1 MKFSILLR
9 RMAMTLVSLA
19 IAFILTALLV
29 NLSVFDEDLKPE
41 VASILQPVQVPPHE
55 DNAYFAIWG
64 MIATADKDVVE
75 TGVRLV
81 ERYQHN
87 QEKNDLDTLTAEDYA
102 EILGATSLDE
112 EWKKDYQNCNAR
124 IKYGC
129 SAELRTALQNTPII
143 SQRLLLML
151 ERHEHILSMST
162 YKNSGPSSFLSPL
175 PSYGTAMKLSQIKLA
190 NLYNSGT
197 SLDFLKQLAV
207 DIRFWKMLLE
217 QGSELIDKMV
227 GVAGI
232 WADVQHLSE
241 FLTTHELSEDETLLV
256 MSLLTPLTKDELD
269 IGEAFKSEQRTLF
282 LPLTSPNVY
291 TLPGLTPAVAN
302 WLTQTN
308 ATQNSYYQH
317 ITAPMLRL
325 SSLSEAEFTAYIHDS
340 PSGRE
345 AIDDMIT
352 IWPGSLYNLGG
363 KILLAQLLGS
373 PADYIARVH
382 DVNNMISLVKLQ
394 LSSQAEEVVPFE
406 SVLSKLKSAS
416 PQSSEV
422 LAGKAL
428 KYDAEEGWLQFDCL
442 DKPSLCGIKLF

>member
-9 RMAMTLVSLA
+9 RVAMTIVSLA
-19 IAFILTALLV
+19 IVFILTTLLV
-29 NLSVFDEDLKPE
+29 NLSVFDEDLGPE
-41 VASILQPVQVPPHE
+41 VTSILQPVQTPPYE
-55 DNAYFAIWG
+55 NNAYFAIWG
-64 MIATADKDVVE
+64 MTAADEKEIVE
-75 TGVRLV
+75 TGARLV
-81 ERYQHN
+81 ERYHHN
-87 QEKNDLDTLTAEDYA
+87 REKNGLDALTTEDYA
-102 EILGATSLDE
+102 EILGATNLEE
-112 EWKKDYQNCNAR
+112 EWKKNYQYCNPR
-124 IKYGC
+124 TKYGC
-129 SAELRTALQNTPII
+129 LAELRTELRSTPIT

-151 ERHEHILSMST
+151 ERHEHILNMSI
-162 YKNSGPSSFLSPL
+162 YKKSGRNSFQSPL
-175 PSYGTAMKLSQIKLA
+175 PAYGTAMKLSQIKLA
-190 NLYNSGT
+190 ILYDSDT
-197 SLDFLKQLAV
+197 SSDFLKQLAV
-207 DIRFWKMLLE
+207 DIQFWKMLLE

-241 FLTTHELSEDETLLV
+241 YLTTHELSEDETRLV

-269 IGEAFKSEQRTLF
+269 IGEAFKSEQRALF
-282 LPLTSPNVY
+282 LPLTNPNVY

-308 ATQNSYYQH
+308 ATQNSFYQH

-325 SSLSEAEFTAYIHDS
+325 SSLTEAEFAKHIREQPT
-340 PSGRE
+340 GRN
-345 AIDDMIT
+345 AVDDMIT

-394 LSSQAEEVVPFE
+394 LSLQAEEAVPLE
-406 SVLSKLKSAS
+406 SVLSELNSAN

-422 LAGKAL
+422 LAGRAL
-428 KYDAEEGWLQFDCL
+428 KYDAGEGWLQFDCL

>member
-1 MKFSILLR
+1 MKFSIMLR
-9 RMAMTLVSLA
+9 RVVMILVSLA
-19 IAFILTALLV
+19 IVFILTALLV
-29 NLSVFDEDLKPE
+29 NLSVFDEDLRPE
-41 VASILQPVQVPPHE
+41 VTNILQPVQTPPHE

-64 MIATADKDVVE
+64 MAATSDKEIVE

-81 ERYQHN
+81 ERYHHN
-87 QEKNDLDTLTAEDYA
+87 REKNGLDTLTTEDYV
-102 EILGATSLDE
+102 EILGATNLDA
-112 EWKKDYQNCNAR
+112 EWKKNYQFCNPR
-124 IKYGC
+124 TKYGC
-129 SAELRTALQNTPII
+129 LAELRTELQSTPVTD
-143 SQRLLLML
+143 QRLLLML
-151 ERHEHILSMST
+151 ERHERMLYMST
-162 YKNSGPSSFLSPL
+162 FRNQSISSFLSPL
-175 PSYGTAMKLSQIKLA
+175 PAYGTAMKLSQIKLA
-190 NLYNSGT
+190 SLYESDT
-197 SLDFLKQLAV
+197 PSDFLKQLAV
-207 DIRFWKMLLE
+207 DIQFWKMLLE

-241 FLTTHELSEDETLLV
+241 YLTTHELSEDETRLV
-256 MSLLTPLTKDELD
+256 MSLLTPLTRDELD

-291 TLPGLTPAVAN
+291 TLPGLIPAVAN

-317 ITAPMLRL
+317 VTAPMLRL
-325 SSLSEAEFTAYIHDS
+325 SSLSEAEFAAYIREQ
-340 PSGRE
+340 PSGRHSV
-345 AIDDMIT
+345 DDMIT

-382 DVNNMISLVKLQ
+382 DVNNMIGLVKLQ
-394 LSSQAEEVVPFE
+394 LSLQAEEAVPLE
-406 SVLSKLKSAS
+406 SVLSELNSAS

-428 KYDAEEGWLQFDCL
+428 KYDAGEGWLQFDCL
-442 DKPSLCGIKLF
+442 DKPSLCRIKLF